1 MEELVKKKTMIEDF
15 ERAQAMDTMYME
27 ERQRE
32 EEETYWQWEE
42 EQNKLPAK
50 IVILN
55 PVNKEEFK

>member
-1 MEELVKKKTMIEDF
+1 MIEDF
-15 ERAQAMDTMYME
+15 ERAQAMDTVYME

-32 EEETYWQWEE
+32 EEEAYWQWEE